1 MTAAEVL
8 RSYFLGLYAIGVL
21 ITVIAVVVDYVR
33 SAPVE
38 RRPEGAG
45 RHLLATLVP
54 SATLLPLLLI
64 LLRVG
69 EIDAEWVPVRLLGFA
84 LSLYAAAMELWVALT
99 LGRFLVPQ
107 AVVFEGHRLATSGP
121 YRLLRHPDYSAILAL
136 WLGAAL
142 GTLNGGLLLLF
153 PLAVLGWWTEARL
166 EEQLLEAKFGEAYRV
181 YSCSR
186 LRFIPRL
193 LED

>member
-1 MTAAEVL
+1 
-8 RSYFLGLYAIGVL
+8 
-21 ITVIAVVVDYVR
+21 
-33 SAPVE
+33 
-38 RRPEGAG
+38 
-45 RHLLATLVP
+45 
-54 SATLLPLLLI
+54 
-64 LLRVG
+64 
-69 EIDAEWVPVRLLGFA
+69 
-84 LSLYAAAMELWVALT
+84 MELWVALT
-99 LGRFLVPQ
+99 FGRFLVPR
-107 AVVFEGHRLATSGP
+107 AVVFEGHRLVTSGP

-166 EEQLLEAKFGEAYRV
+166 EEELLEAKFGEAYRV